1 MPTSYQGKDPAIYAA
16 QRLSFGMRV
25 REGCGQPGIDRIAL
39 GGVGQPPEKEAFPIV
54 MNWKRE

>member
-25 REGCGQPGIDRIAL
+25 REGWAPGIDRIAL
-39 GGVGQPPEKEAFPIV
+39 GGVGRPPEKEAFPIV